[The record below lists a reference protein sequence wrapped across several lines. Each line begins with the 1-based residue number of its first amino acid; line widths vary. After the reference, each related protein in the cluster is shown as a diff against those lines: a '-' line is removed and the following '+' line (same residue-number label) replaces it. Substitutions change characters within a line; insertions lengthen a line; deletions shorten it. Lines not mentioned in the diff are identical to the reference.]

1 VYKRFERRVDRTYPL
16 MNDTG
21 LHVWLD
27 CGHRGIYQGPLKDL
41 PKVVYCDKCRREAMQ
56 PMVRVPGQKRA
67 SVG

>member
-1 VYKRFERRVDRTYPL
+1 MRRFERRVDRTYPL

-41 PKVVYCDKCRREAMQ
+41 PKVVYCDKCRWESVFR
-56 PMVRVPGQKRA
+56 RRA
-67 SVG
+67 ADGLAQSAG

>member
-1 VYKRFERRVDRTYPL
+1 